1 MENATKA
8 LLIAAGVMIA
18 VMILSLLLIG
28 YNQISDYY
36 NKQHESTE
44 VDQLTKFNSKFE
56 NYHRNKIRGSDM
68 ISLMNRVIDYNTN
81 ESYQAGTNYER
92 IGVTIDLKSNSVIN
106 QFKYDKNDASD
117 ATILNNTII
126 NSSYE
131 ITNKSGKNIDNDNKL
146 TAITGAE
153 NKLMQSLNSLG
164 VSNTSSSQLQSLA
177 SNISN
182 IMIEDNDQPTELWQ
196 VRNTKIKNRQ
206 KRAELIKRVLNIDI
220 TYSDEETAVANS
232 SSQDKINEI
241 KKIALQYYQYIQFK
255 RAYFDCT
262 EVKYDEK
269 TGRVCEMNFEVRTN
283 GGNVEFN

>member
-1 MENATKA
+1 
-8 LLIAAGVMIA
+8 
-18 VMILSLLLIG
+18 
-28 YNQISDYY
+28 
-36 NKQHESTE
+36 
-44 VDQLTKFNSKFE
+44 
-56 NYHRNKIRGSDM
+56 
-68 ISLMNRVIDYNTN
+68 
-81 ESYQAGTNYER
+81 
-92 IGVTIDLKSNSVIN
+92 
-106 QFKYDKNDASD
+106 
-117 ATILNNTII
+117 
-126 NSSYE
+126 
-131 ITNKSGKNIDNDNKL
+131 
-146 TAITGAE
+146 
-153 NKLMQSLNSLG
+153 
-164 VSNTSSSQLQSLA
+164 
-177 SNISN
+177 
-182 IMIEDNDQPTELWQ
+182 MIEDNDQPTELWQ